1 LRTTLS
7 VAPDHESYET
17 TKLDLKNQDDL
28 KFLEKALDWTL
39 EIDGLAWA
47 DGECRVQ
54 PYRFPQTNT
63 DYRRFGSCRKELQV
77 KSSRHIYNLALYAYL
92 SGVSARLMLP
102 FNEYQIDDTAM
113 TMNVPRS

>member
-47 DGECRVQ
+47 DGKSHAQPIFSRVAD
-54 PYRFPQTNT
+54 T
-63 DYRRFGSCRKELQV
+63 DHRCAGVSRKELQV
-77 KSSRHIYNLALYAYL
+77 ECFRHIYHLALYAYL
-92 SGVSARLMLP
+92 TGVSARLMLP